1 MDSGN
6 FNAVDLSRMNTAEK
20 MMFNKKAR
28 EAGNTYAVDTSIMN
42 GAELYG
48 FNGETVNHGI
58 KHAAMSQPGNPQF
71 RKIELPVQVDY
82 HHDVKPYNFND

>member
-6 FNAVDLSRMNTAEK
+6 FNAVDLSRMNTTEK

-58 KHAAMSQPGNPQF
+58 QHAAMSQPGNP
-71 RKIELPVQVDY
+71 
-82 HHDVKPYNFND
+82 